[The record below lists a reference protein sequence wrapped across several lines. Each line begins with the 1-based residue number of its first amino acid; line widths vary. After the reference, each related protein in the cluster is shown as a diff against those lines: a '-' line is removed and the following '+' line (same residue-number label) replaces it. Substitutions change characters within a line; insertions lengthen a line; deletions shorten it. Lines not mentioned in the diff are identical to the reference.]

1 MLGPWASG
9 SKEIL
14 IGFSNDFLCLKHL
27 AQGAAKLWTLK
38 VCGQKKDETF
48 WVRGYSVRD
57 FIL

>member
-14 IGFSNDFLCLKHL
+14 IGFSNEFLCLKHL

-38 VCGQKKDETF
+38 VCGQEKDETF

-57 FIL
+57 FI